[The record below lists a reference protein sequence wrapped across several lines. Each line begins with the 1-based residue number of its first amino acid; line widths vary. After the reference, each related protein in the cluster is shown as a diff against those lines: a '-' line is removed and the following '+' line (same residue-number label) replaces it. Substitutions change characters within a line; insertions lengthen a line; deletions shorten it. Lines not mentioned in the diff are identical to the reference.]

1 VAAADGLW
9 LPPPGSGRGLLQRCR
24 RTPAGR
30 LMGGFLPPAERRS
43 GVLLGLYATIALL
56 LMLTGDR
63 IPQAGLRG
71 AGAWLFAP
79 FDRVVLVVDR
89 VGAAWRENERLH
101 ERITRLELETARLRL
116 AGVENLRLR
125 DSLGLPAYR
134 ALMLRPAEVLA
145 LAGEPVPTSATLSA
159 GAVQGVRVGDAVVT
173 SDGLVGRIGEVYAG
187 LSRVILLT
195 DPNSA
200 VACEVESTG
209 VQGVLRSFT
218 SPRPQL
224 LLTGVPIADTVRL
237 GQLVLTSG
245 LSLRYPRGLPVG
257 RVQRL
262 ARELNGLTHEIEI
275 APAASRSRLRHAYVV
290 PGPVLPDARAAE
302 AGR

>member
-1 VAAADGLW
+1 
-9 LPPPGSGRGLLQRCR
+9 
-24 RTPAGR
+24 
-30 LMGGFLPPAERRS
+30 MGGFLPPAERRS
-43 GVLLGLYATIALL
+43 GVLLGLYATTALL
-56 LMLTGDR
+56 LLLTGDR

-79 FDRVVLVVDR
+79 FDRLVLVVDR

-101 ERITRLELETARLRL
+101 ERITRLELEATRLRQ

-159 GAVQGVRVGDAVVT
+159 GALQGVKVGDAVVT
-173 SDGLVGRIGEVYAG
+173 SDGLVGRVGEVYAG

-209 VQGVLRSFT
+209 VQGVLRFFA
-218 SPRPQL
+218 SPRPRL
-224 LLTGVPIADTVRL
+224 LLIEVPMADTVRV
-237 GQLVLTSG
+237 GQLVLTSA

-257 RVQRL
+257 RVERI
-262 ARELNGLTHEIEI
+262 ARDLNGLTHEIEI
-275 APAASRSRLRHAYVV
+275 APAARLSRLRHAYVV
-290 PGPVLPDARAAE
+290 PGPVRPGAE

>member
-1 VAAADGLW
+1 
-9 LPPPGSGRGLLQRCR
+9 
-24 RTPAGR
+24 
-30 LMGGFLPPAERRS
+30 MGGFLPPAERRS
-43 GVLLGLYATIALL
+43 GVLLGLYATLALL
-56 LMLTGDR
+56 LLLTGDR

-79 FDRVVLVVDR
+79 FDRLVLVVDR
-89 VGAAWRENERLH
+89 LGAAWRENGRLH
-101 ERITRLELETARLRL
+101 ERITRLELEAIHLRQ

-125 DSLGLPAYR
+125 DSLRLPAYR
-134 ALMLRPAEVLA
+134 ALTLRPAEVLA
-145 LAGEPVPTSATLSA
+145 LAGEPVPTSATLNA
-159 GAVQGVRVGDAVVT
+159 GASQGVRVGDAVVT
-173 SDGLVGRIGEVYAG
+173 SDGLVGRVGEVYGG

-209 VQGVLRSFT
+209 VQGVLRFVF

-224 LLTGVPIADTVRL
+224 LLTGVPMADTVRV

-257 RVQRL
+257 HVERL
-262 ARELNGLTHEIEI
+262 ARDVSGLTHEIEI
-275 APAASRSRLRHAYVV
+275 APASRLSRLRHAYVV
-290 PGPVLPDARAAE
+290 PGPVHPGAPSAG

>member
-1 VAAADGLW
+1 
-9 LPPPGSGRGLLQRCR
+9 
-24 RTPAGR
+24 
-30 LMGGFLPPAERRS
+30 MGGFLPPAERRS
-43 GVLLGLYATIALL
+43 GVLLGLYATLALL
-56 LMLTGDR
+56 LLLTGDR

-79 FDRVVLVVDR
+79 FDRLVLVADR
-89 VGAAWRENERLH
+89 VGVAWRENERLQ
-101 ERITRLELETARLRL
+101 ERITRLELEAVRLRQ

-145 LAGEPVPTSATLSA
+145 LAGDPVPTSATLNA
-159 GAVQGVRVGDAVVT
+159 GASQGVKVGDAVVT
-173 SDGLVGRIGEVYAG
+173 SEGLVGRVGEVYAG

-195 DPNSA
+195 DPNAA

-209 VQGVLRSFT
+209 VQGVLRFFT

-224 LLTGVPIADTVRL
+224 LLTGVPMADTVRL

-245 LSLRYPRGLPVG
+245 LSLRYPSGLPVG
-257 RVQRL
+257 RVERL
-262 ARELNGLTHEIEI
+262 ARDVSGLTHEIEI
-275 APAASRSRLRHAYVV
+275 APAARLSRLHHAYVV
-290 PGPVLPDARAAE
+290 PGPVLPDAPGAE
-302 AGR
+302 AWR

>member
-1 VAAADGLW
+1 
-9 LPPPGSGRGLLQRCR
+9 
-24 RTPAGR
+24 
-30 LMGGFLPPAERRS
+30 MGGFLPPAERRS

-63 IPQAGLRG
+63 IPQSGLRG

-79 FDRVVLVVDR
+79 FDRLVLVVDR

-101 ERITRLELETARLRL
+101 ERITRLELEVTRLHQ

-134 ALMLRPAEVLA
+134 TLTLRRAEVLA

-159 GAVQGVRVGDAVVT
+159 GALQGVKVGDAVV
-173 SDGLVGRIGEVYAG
+173 SNDGLVGRVGEVYAG
-187 LSRVILLT
+187 LARVILLS

-209 VQGVLRSFT
+209 VQGVLRFFT

-224 LLTGVPIADTVRL
+224 LLTGVPMADTVRV
-237 GQLVLTSG
+237 GQVVLTSG

-257 RVQRL
+257 RVERL
-262 ARELNGLTHEIEI
+262 ARDLNGLTREIEV
-275 APAASRSRLRHAYVV
+275 APAARRSRLRHVYVV
-290 PGPVLPDARAAE
+290 PGPVLPGAPGAE
-302 AGR
+302 VVR

>member
-1 VAAADGLW
+1 
-9 LPPPGSGRGLLQRCR
+9 
-24 RTPAGR
+24 
-30 LMGGFLPPAERRS
+30 MGGFLPPAERHS
-43 GVLLGLYATIALL
+43 GALLGLYATLALL
-56 LMLTGDR
+56 LLVTGER

-79 FDRVVLVVDR
+79 FDRLVLAVDR
-89 VGAAWRENERLH
+89 AGSAWRENERLH
-101 ERITRLELETARLRL
+101 ERITRLEIETARLRQ
-116 AGVENLRLR
+116 AGVENVRLR
-125 DSLGLPAYR
+125 DSLDLPAYR
-134 ALMLRPAEVLA
+134 ALMLRPAEVLS

-159 GAVQGVRVGDAVVT
+159 GARQGVKVGDAVVT

-187 LSRVILLT
+187 LSRVILLA

-224 LLTGVPIADTVRL
+224 LLTGVPMADTVRV
-237 GQLVLTSG
+237 GQLVLTSA

-262 ARELNGLTHEIEI
+262 ARDLDGLTLEIEI
-275 APAASRSRLRHAYVV
+275 APAVRQSRLRHAYVV
-290 PGPVLPDARAAE
+290 PGPALPAVPGAE

>member
-1 VAAADGLW
+1 M
-9 LPPPGSGRGLLQRCR
+9 
-24 RTPAGR
+24 AGV
-30 LMGGFLPPAERRS
+30 LPPAERRS
-43 GVLLGLYATIALL
+43 GVLLGVYATIALL
-56 LMLTGDR
+56 LLLAGDR

-79 FDRVVLVVDR
+79 FDRLVLVVDR
-89 VGAAWRENERLH
+89 LGAAWRENERLH
-101 ERITRLELETARLRL
+101 ERITRLELEAVRLRQ
-116 AGVENLRLR
+116 AGVENRQLR
-125 DSLGLPAYR
+125 DSLRLPAYR
-134 ALMLRPAEVLA
+134 ALTLRPAEVLA

-159 GAVQGVRVGDAVVT
+159 GALQGVKVGDAVVT
-173 SDGLVGRIGEVYAG
+173 SDGLVGRIGEVYG
-187 LSRVILLT
+187 RLSRVILLT

-209 VQGVLRSFT
+209 VQGVLRFSV

-224 LLTGVPIADTVRL
+224 LLTGVPMADTVRI

-262 ARELNGLTHEIEI
+262 ARDLNGLTHEIEI
-275 APAASRSRLRHAYVV
+275 APAARRSRLRHVYVA
-290 PGPVLPDARAAE
+290 PGPVLPGTPDAGV
-302 AGR
+302 GR

>member
-1 VAAADGLW
+1 
-9 LPPPGSGRGLLQRCR
+9 
-24 RTPAGR
+24 
-30 LMGGFLPPAERRS
+30 MGGFLPPAERRS

-63 IPQAGLRG
+63 IPQDGLRG
-71 AGAWLFAP
+71 AGAWIFAP
-79 FDRVVLVVDR
+79 FDRLVLAVDR
-89 VGAAWRENERLH
+89 AGVAWRENERLH
-101 ERITRLELETARLRL
+101 ERVARLELEAARMRL

-125 DSLGLPAYR
+125 DSLDLPAYR
-134 ALMLRPAEVLA
+134 AMTLRPAEVLA
-145 LAGEPVPTSATLSA
+145 LEGEPVPTSATLSA
-159 GAVQGVRVGDAVVT
+159 GARQGIKVGDAVVT

-187 LSRVILLT
+187 LSRVILIA

-224 LLTGVPIADTVRL
+224 LLTGVPMADTVRV
-237 GQLVLTSG
+237 GQLVVTSG

-257 RVQRL
+257 RVARL
-262 ARELNGLTHEIEI
+262 ARDLNGLTHEIEI
-275 APAASRSRLRHAYVV
+275 APSARQSRLRHAYVV
-290 PGPVLPDARAAE
+290 PGPVLTGVPGAE

>member
-1 VAAADGLW
+1 
-9 LPPPGSGRGLLQRCR
+9 
-24 RTPAGR
+24 
-30 LMGGFLPPAERRS
+30 MGGFLPPAKRRS
-43 GVLLGLYATIALL
+43 GILLGLYATTALL
-56 LMLTGDR
+56 LLLTGDR
-63 IPQAGLRG
+63 IPQAELRG

-79 FDRVVLVVDR
+79 FDRMVLVADR
-89 VGAAWRENERLH
+89 VGVAWRENERLH
-101 ERITRLELETARLRL
+101 ERITRLELETVRLRR

-125 DSLGLPAYR
+125 DSLDLPAYR

-159 GAVQGVRVGDAVVT
+159 GASQGVKVGDAVVT
-173 SDGLVGRIGEVYAG
+173 SDGLVGRVGEVYPG
-187 LSRVILLT
+187 LSRVILLA

-224 LLTGVPIADTVRL
+224 LLTGVPMADTVRV

-257 RVQRL
+257 RIERF
-262 ARELNGLTHEIEI
+262 ARDLNGLTYEIEI
-275 APAASRSRLRHAYVV
+275 APSAHRSRLRHAYVV
-290 PGPVLPDARAAE
+290 PGPVLPGAPGAE
-302 AGR
+302 VGR

>member
-1 VAAADGLW
+1 VAATAGVQPW
-9 LPPPGSGRGLLQRCR
+9 PPGSEGRPLQRGG

-56 LMLTGDR
+56 LLLTGER

-71 AGAWLFAP
+71 AGARLFAP
-79 FDRVVLVVDR
+79 FDRLVLVIDR

-101 ERITRLELETARLRL
+101 ERITRLELETTHLRQ

-134 ALMLRPAEVLA
+134 AMTMRPAEVLA

-159 GAVQGVRVGDAVVT
+159 GAQQGVKVGDAVVT
-173 SDGLVGRIGEVYAG
+173 SDGLVGRIGEVYPG

-209 VQGVLRSFT
+209 VQGVLRFFP

-224 LLTGVPIADTVRL
+224 QLIEVPMADTVRV

-257 RVQRL
+257 RIERL
-262 ARELNGLTHEIEI
+262 GRDLNGLTHEIEI
-275 APAASRSRLRHAYVV
+275 APAVRRSGLRHAYVV
-290 PGPVLPDARAAE
+290 PGPVLPGAPGAE
-302 AGR
+302 VGR

>member
-1 VAAADGLW
+1 MAAASGVQ
-9 LPPPGSGRGLLQRCR
+9 PPPLGNEGWPLKRGG

-43 GVLLGLYATIALL
+43 GVLVGLYVTIALL
-56 LMLTGDR
+56 LLLIGDR

-71 AGAWLFAP
+71 VGAWLFAP
-79 FDRVVLVVDR
+79 FDRLVLVVDR
-89 VGAAWRENERLH
+89 AGAAWRENERLH
-101 ERITRLELETARLRL
+101 ERITRLELDAIRLRQ

-134 ALMLRPAEVLA
+134 ALTLRPAEVLA

-159 GAVQGVRVGDAVVT
+159 GALQGVKVGDAVVT

-209 VQGVLRSFT
+209 VQGVLRFSA

-224 LLTGVPIADTVRL
+224 LLTGVPMADTVRV

-257 RVQRL
+257 RVERF
-262 ARELNGLTHEIEI
+262 ARDLNGLTHEIEV
-275 APAASRSRLRHAYVV
+275 APAVSRSRLRHAYVV
-290 PGPVLPDARAAE
+290 PGPVLPGAPDAE
-302 AGR
+302 VGR